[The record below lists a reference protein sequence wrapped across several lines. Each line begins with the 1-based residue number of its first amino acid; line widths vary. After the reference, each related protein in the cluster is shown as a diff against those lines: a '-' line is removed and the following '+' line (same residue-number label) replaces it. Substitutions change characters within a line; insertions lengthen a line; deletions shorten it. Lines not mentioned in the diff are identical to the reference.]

1 MAFFLHPLRE
11 SFHEKSKIHAT
22 VNDQN
27 ITFSDE
33 TNFSP
38 PFELIFLLQNW
49 KIASCQNSFTF
60 IEKSISSITSLLKGS
75 IKLSKYIYITIL
87 RHELEMPS
95 SSSFFSFSNSFE
107 VNTV

>member
-60 IEKSISSITSLLKGS
+60 IEKSILQQF
-75 IKLSKYIYITIL
+75 
-87 RHELEMPS
+87 RC
-95 SSSFFSFSNSFE
+95 
-107 VNTV
+107 